1 MDLNTPSFERAEPS
15 DERAVS
21 PVIGIVLMVGITVI
35 MAAIIGG
42 LVMGMIPDQTSQ
54 PTVNLEFQEHNETV
68 TIAHGGGDNFDA
80 AGVTITGS
88 GMTGELSAT
97 ADDDSD
103 GIDTNSW
110 GNSTSTGDSITL
122 AEDSNDGLDS
132 DGGEIQVVWNTND
145 RSTILDRFEYSGTD

>member
-1 MDLNTPSFERAEPS
+1 MDLNALSLERAES
-15 DERAVS
+15 SNDRAVS

-68 TIAHGGGDNFDA
+68 TIAHGGGDDFDA

-88 GMTGELSAT
+88 GMTEELSAT
-97 ADDDSD
+97 ADDDSG
-103 GIDTNSW
+103 GIESNSW
-110 GNSTSTGDSITL
+110 DNSTSTGDSITL
-122 AEDSNDGLDS
+122 AEDSDGGLDA
-132 DGGEIQVVWNTND
+132 DGGEIQVVWNAND